1 MTQILVLLA
10 ALPVQLALIPLN
22 ARTGWL
28 TPGEL
33 RFWTVAIFV
42 VFVVLISLSP
52 VLAPIAL
59 IGLGIWWMARRRKS
73 PPPPPA
79 RVEPTLAE

>member
-22 ARTGWL
+22 ARTRWL

-33 RFWTVAIFV
+33 RFWTIAAFVIFEV
-42 VFVVLISLSP
+42 GY
-52 VLAPIAL
+52 LAFF
-59 IGLGIWWMARRRKS
+59 
-73 PPPPPA
+73 
-79 RVEPTLAE
+79 